1 MKFTVE
7 HRRKISEALS
17 GKETWLG
24 RLKNSDYPKFLEHQQ
39 KAGKKGAESCRKSKR
54 GCFFNKELQSKAGKI
69 AHQKHDYGII
79 FRNMI
84 KQWKERDP
92 EGYTNHQK
100 YAGQRALELH
110 PDLHYNF
117 GNNYGA
123 MGGRASAQNPD
134 NIKRRIETLDKF
146 RKTPQFTLVVMRN
159 LERYRRNKRQYFRD
173 VYFSSVG
180 ELEVA
185 KQILKHGLEEELVK
199 RKNCH
204 IIIPTNNNHFREF
217 DFFIRNR
224 LFVEYHPYDPAKL
237 SIGDYYRERRKI
249 LNENGFADK
258 DLVVLKHI
266 NEFSQKVVAYF
277 K

>member
-7 HRRKISEALS
+7 HRRKISEARR

-24 RLKNSDYPKFLEHQQ
+24 RLKNFDYPKFLEHQR
-39 KAGKKGAESCRKSKR
+39 KAGKKGAESCRKNRR
-54 GCFFNKELQSKAGKI
+54 GSFFDKELQSKLGKV
-69 AHQKHDYGII
+69 AQQKHDYGII
-79 FRNMI
+79 FRNTI

-100 YAGQRALELH
+100 CAGRRALELH
-110 PDLHYNF
+110 PDLHYHF
-117 GNNYGA
+117 GDNYGS
-123 MGGRASAQNPD
+123 MGGRASAQNPE
-134 NIKRRIETLDKF
+134 NIKKRTEILAKF

-159 LERYRRNKRQYFRD
+159 LERYRRNKRQYFRG

-180 ELEVA
+180 ELEIA
-185 KQILKHGLEEELVK
+185 KQILKYGLEDELVK
-199 RKNCH
+199 KKSCH

-217 DFFIRNR
+217 DFLIRNK
-224 LFVEYHPYDPAKL
+224 LFVEYHPYDPAGL
-237 SIGDYYRERRKI
+237 TIEDYYQERRKI
-249 LNENGFADK
+249 LNENGFADR

-266 NEFSQKVVAYF
+266 NEFPQKVVAYF